1 VQSLGLL
8 VGLRA
13 GRDYK
18 EGDIKFLEFCGAAW
32 RASRDGGLLHL
43 LGRGTGGHST
53 RKSRAC
59 CGAGNGVN
67 ARGEL

>member
-1 VQSLGLL
+1 VPVDALCAQSLELL

-18 EGDIKFLEFCGAAW
+18 EGDIKFLEFCGA
-32 RASRDGGLLHL
+32 SRDGGLLQL

-53 RKSRAC
+53 
-59 CGAGNGVN
+59 
-67 ARGEL
+67 